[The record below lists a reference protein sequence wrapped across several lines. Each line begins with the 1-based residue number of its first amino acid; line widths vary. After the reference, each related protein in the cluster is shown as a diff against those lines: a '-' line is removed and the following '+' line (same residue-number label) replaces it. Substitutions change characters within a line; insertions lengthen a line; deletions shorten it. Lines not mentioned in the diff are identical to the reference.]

1 MDLEAAGIINFL
13 EGTGEV
19 FVAVLAGAVF
29 LASSVFLVAGTVAA
43 DFTVGGLDT
52 VVIVGVADQA

>member
-1 MDLEAAGIINFL
+1 MDLEAAGIIDFL

-19 FVAVLAGAVF
+19 FVTVLARALFFAG
-29 LASSVFLVAGTVAA
+29 SVFLVTGIVAA
-43 DFTVGGLDT
+43 DFTVGGLDI